1 MELTGIDYIYS
12 VAMAIVGIIMISSPR
27 TFMGRAKFDE
37 DSLKTEKLLKIV
49 GIVIVVLSV
58 VFAGFIY
65 FR

>member
-49 GIVIVVLSV
+49 GIVIVILSV